1 MGEGVLEMGW
11 LMGSQATE
19 MTFERGARA
28 PKPVFSTKTA
38 ALGSL
43 KAADPSP
50 KRHFGRFSPL
60 LSAEVP
66 LPLEWCE
73 GRGRGAALC

>member
-19 MTFERGARA
+19 KSVCRGGRA
-28 PKPVFSTKTA
+28 PKPVLTTNTA
-38 ALGSL
+38 AFGPLT
-43 KAADPSP
+43 AADPAP
-50 KRHFGRFSPL
+50 KLNFGRFSPL